1 MKPEPNLILKA
12 LRLLDAQELEAK
24 RHRDEKKWKEF
35 DGIFTEEL
43 KIENKY
49 KGYVASFGGTVV
61 QMGIMPA
68 CMAFWVDDN
77 KKKVVELMLSIYWE
91 VYLPDSDPKGL
102 ESYLNDNWARWDESN
117 RKSFR
122 MKFTK
127 AAVSLK
133 MAMRTFEFDKGNL
146 SD

>member
-1 MKPEPNLILKA
+1 MKPEPNLILSA
-12 LRLLDAQELEAK
+12 LKLLDNTSTNQGMV
-24 RHRDEKKWKEF
+24 KE
-35 DGIFTEEL
+35 G

-49 KGYVASFGGTVV
+49 KGYVASFGGSVV

-68 CMAFWVDDN
+68 CMAFCADDN
-77 KKKVVELMLSIYWE
+77 KKKVAELMFSIFKE
-91 VYLPDSDPKGL
+91 VYLPNSDLKGL
-102 ESYLNDNWARWDESN
+102 ESYLIDNWREWGEGE
-117 RKSFR
+117 RKTFR

-133 MAMRTFEFDKGNL
+133 MAMRTFEFDKENS